1 MARVDD
7 FERVFMLAFFR
18 SPAVAPSAGRHKVN
32 EVIRASFAFGDQVLL
47 RCVFP
52 ARSAVA
58 IDAVASSFL
67 PERFIHGW

>member
-7 FERVFMLAFFR
+7 FERVFVLAFFR
-18 SPAVAPSAGRHKVN
+18 SPAIAPSAGRHKVDD
-32 EVIRASFAFGDQVLL
+32 VIRPTFAFWDQVLL
-47 RCVFP
+47 SCVFP